1 MNNII
6 KYRIIAVFKNKH
18 KVFKENYL
26 ILMMVILLTV
36 FAFLQLN
43 DPDALLWTAIYL
55 FAACLCLLAMY
66 QKLWRWLTVVSSLLF
81 MAGAIR
87 QWPEVYKGITGTM
100 NNNPEIELAR
110 ESLGLVIC
118 AVFVMLSFFLQKK
131 K

>member
-1 MNNII
+1 
-6 KYRIIAVFKNKH
+6 
-18 KVFKENYL
+18 
-26 ILMMVILLTV
+26 MVILLTV